1 MTGTTV
7 RRITV
12 LGEEILRRECREAGP
27 EFGTPEL
34 SRLIEDMFATL
45 AVAEGAGLAAN
56 QVGVDL
62 RLFIWDME
70 DEWGTRHRGHLLN
83 PVLAPLPAARRRL
96 AEEPEGCLSVPGPYM
111 TVARPDLAVVHG
123 RDRDGE
129 PLTVEGRGYFAR
141 CLQHESDHLS
151 GRLYVDRLS
160 QRERKRALRAME
172 EQREGVFARRAARE
186 EAWRAEGRT
195 REGRTHT

>member
-12 LGEEILRRECREAGP
+12 VGEEILRRDCREATT

-34 SRLIEDMFATL
+34 SRLIDDMFATL
-45 AVAEGAGLAAN
+45 DVAEGAGLAAN
-56 QVGVDL
+56 QVDVDL

-70 DEWGTRHRGHLLN
+70 DEWGTRHRGHILN
-83 PVLAPLPAARRRL
+83 PVLAPLPPGRRRL
-96 AEEPEGCLSVPGPYM
+96 AEEPEGCLSVPGPYL
-111 TVARPDLAVVHG
+111 TVARPDLATVHG
-123 RDRDGE
+123 KDKDGN

-141 CLQHESDHLS
+141 CLQHESDHLA

-160 QRERKRALRAME
+160 QRERKRALRAMA
-172 EQREGVFARRAARE
+172 EQRDEVFARRAART
-186 EAWRAEGRT
+186 EARQADGRT
-195 REGRTHT
+195 R